1 MLQKKVNGQWSDVGP
16 VGSSTGTGCDE
27 CFTTSQIQQMIAN
40 ALAGLDLDGIVR
52 IADLDGYVKISDLSA
67 YATKQYVE
75 DRIRDIET
83 GGDVDYYRIFTLYQ
97 RTATR
102 QAPNLPVVGN
112 FQWNTS
118 TGEIVLNPIYPTNW
132 ENHPQNATTETPY
145 L

>member
-1 MLQKKVNGQWSDVGP
+1 
-16 VGSSTGTGCDE
+16 
-27 CFTTSQIQQMIAN
+27 MIAS

-102 QAPNLPVVGN
+102 QAPNLPVTGN
-112 FQWNTS
+112 FQ
-118 TGEIVLNPIYPTNW
+118 
-132 ENHPQNATTETPY
+132 
-145 L
+145 